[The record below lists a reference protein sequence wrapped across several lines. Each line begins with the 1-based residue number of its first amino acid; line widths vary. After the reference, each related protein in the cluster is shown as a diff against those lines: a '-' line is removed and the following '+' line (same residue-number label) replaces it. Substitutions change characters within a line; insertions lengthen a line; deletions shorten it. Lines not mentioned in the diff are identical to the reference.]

1 MYVFTYCIW
10 VHNNFVFRAFPEP
23 VTSWVKNGEELD
35 PASSKRI
42 RQTDTGNLV
51 IRDVEKSDAGEYF
64 CQARNMVGTR
74 SSDVARLSV
83 HVKPAFI
90 EDPEDVT
97 AREGDDV
104 SLHCKVAHLTYSLT
118 YNIYFLTLLQYP
130 LKGWWRAKAS
140 SELDKG
146 GRKGV
151 DEDDQRR
158 REGGAAYHQEGRAG

>member
-1 MYVFTYCIW
+1 M
-10 VHNNFVFRAFPEP
+10 FRAFPEP

-42 RQTDTGNLV
+42 RMTDTGNLV

-64 CQARNMVGTR
+64 CQVLLLLLCNTCQAKNMVGTR

-83 HVKPAFI
+83 HVKPAFL

-104 SLHCKVAHLTYSLT
+104 TLHCKVD
-118 YNIYFLTLLQYP
+118 N
-130 LKGWWRAKAS
+130 
-140 SELDKG
+140 
-146 GRKGV
+146 
-151 DEDDQRR
+151 
-158 REGGAAYHQEGRAG
+158 